1 MYCLNQSISNYKKEP
16 GKFRSDVSTIRA
28 LSRSLIHSRR
38 SLAVADG
45 LFLAFLLAPAV
56 HMKERRVT
64 ARIEGR
70 PGQ

>member
-1 MYCLNQSISNYKKEP
+1 M
-16 GKFRSDVSTIRA
+16 STIRA

-45 LFLAFLLAPAV
+45 LFLASLLAPAV
-56 HMKERRVT
+56 HMKERRAT
-64 ARIEGR
+64 TRIEGR